1 MNYESMTDRELDELV
16 IDKVMGWKDRMLIT
30 SDGKTSIAE
39 SNEREFISLVRLFNP
54 STNMRDAWEVVET
67 MRKKGICLTIETY
80 GDFFNILPFRRE
92 KESLIAVA
100 VTRGPSVTRSIS
112 IAALKA
118 VTE

>member
-54 STNMRDAWEVVET
+54 STNMSDAWEVVEKLSKDEIEISIEVMGDLKT
-67 MRKKGICLTIETY
+67 IKMLDSKKSRYSEGFGYVMTRAIC
-80 GDFFNILPFRRE
+80 
-92 KESLIAVA
+92 
-100 VTRGPSVTRSIS
+100 

-118 VTE
+118 VTK